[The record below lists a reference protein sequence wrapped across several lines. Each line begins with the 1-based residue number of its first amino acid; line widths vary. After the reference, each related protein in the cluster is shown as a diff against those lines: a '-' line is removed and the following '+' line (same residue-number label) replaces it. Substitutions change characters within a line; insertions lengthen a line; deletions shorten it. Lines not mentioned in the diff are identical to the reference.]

1 MSFEDRLYNDLH
13 GYLCANG
20 EVDKRMPECPDVE
33 DKWQQIAKAYLPDGI
48 REFNGYPTVSLGWM
62 VYVGMAVAQ
71 MWDTEWEI
79 YSEND
84 HLYTYM
90 RDKRGYDN
98 MDEYIRG
105 EVLLLKGDDYVAT
118 EKLVGECASRVYN
131 MLQRE
136 NIEPAT
142 PAAFTAYVSCLH
154 MLYLVGMAMQL
165 KRMGYHMTKID

>member
-1 MSFEDRLYNDLH
+1 
-13 GYLCANG
+13 
-20 EVDKRMPECPDVE
+20 
-33 DKWQQIAKAYLPDGI
+33 
-48 REFNGYPTVSLGWM
+48 
-62 VYVGMAVAQ
+62 
-71 MWDTEWEI
+71 
-79 YSEND
+79 
-84 HLYTYM
+84 
-90 RDKRGYDN
+90 